1 MWSEKSQFQ
10 KVTYGMILFIEY
22 SWNNVIIEM
31 GKQGLKSE
39 DGRGQKGF

>member
-10 KVTYGMILFIEY
+10 KVTYGNPFIEY

-31 GKQGLKSE
+31 GKQGLKFR
-39 DGRGQKGF
+39 DGRGQECF